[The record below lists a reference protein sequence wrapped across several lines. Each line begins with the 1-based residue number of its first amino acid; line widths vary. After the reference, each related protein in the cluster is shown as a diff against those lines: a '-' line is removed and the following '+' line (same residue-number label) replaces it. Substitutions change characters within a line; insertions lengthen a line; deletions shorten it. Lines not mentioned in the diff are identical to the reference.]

1 MLTLEQARLARLTRS
16 GDGCA
21 RPCQP
26 VYDRL
31 DVWPLGGCRSTG
43 DGRLTRHQTRVY
55 AGGPWV
61 SNGWQAYTQAIM
73 QVYRDSQ
80 PAGKCGSR
88 PLGAQTGCTPDVSG
102 QAPGGQIVRVAVR
115 PVFGVSIACLYEMH
129 VERVNRVLRPA
140 IPMQAHMQI
149 RCNKVC

>member
-31 DVWPLGGCRSTG
+31 DVWPLGGCRSPG
-43 DGRLTRHQTRVY
+43 DGRLTCHRTRVH

-61 SNGWQAYTQAIM
+61 GDGWQAYTPAIV

-80 PAGKCGSR
+80 PAGKRGR
-88 PLGAQTGCTPDVSG
+88 RLLGAPTGCTPDISG
-102 QAPGGQIVRVAVR
+102 QAPGGRIVRVAVR
-115 PVFGVSIACLYEMH
+115 PVFDVSIACRYEMH
-129 VERVNRVLRPA
+129 VERVNRVL
-140 IPMQAHMQI
+140 
-149 RCNKVC
+149 